1 MAVKKSAYSLE
12 FRDSKQ
18 KTEFEKICRANDISM
33 RYALLKLIDE
43 FNVEKRRAGLMP

>member
-12 FRDSKQ
+12 FRNSKQ
-18 KTEFEKICRANDISM
+18 KADFEKICRTNGITM
-33 RYALLKLIDE
+33 RYALLQLIDE